1 MRQRVGTQLEIDDQ
15 RARQCRLGF
24 AGGAGGGSVD
34 AFDVERSAV
43 AGGHPQAAALPAGV
57 RVVDAA
63 VTTKRSGSTRYAIAA
78 GWPRL

>member
-24 AGGAGGGSVD
+24 AGGGSVD

-43 AGGHPQAAALPAGV
+43 AAGHPQAAALPAGV
-57 RVVDAA
+57 RVADAA